1 MKTKI
6 GLLYGGKSA
15 EHKVSL
21 QTALAVTKAL
31 DFNKF
36 DIFPVYIT
44 VDGQWVAGKQL
55 MGPAQTVEELKLIAE
70 NSGNSNSLTASM
82 TWTKR
87 RGWNSTRNAG
97 IIKSSIRREWS
108 FSIFCRYG

>member
-55 MGPAQTVEELKLIAE
+55 MGPAQTVEELKL
-70 NSGNSNSLTASM
+70 
-82 TWTKR
+82 R
-87 RGWNSTRNAG
+87 AG
-97 IIKSSIRREWS
+97 IGKSTAELLQKAGCLKGMMESNQMS
-108 FSIFCRYG
+108 LFAM